1 MTQKVAIRSGRDRL
15 RYTLLFE
22 ATLMAVLV
30 PAGAAFYDRPLLDI
44 GLLGLVLSGKALII
58 SYLYNLA
65 FDHADAKAG
74 RISSNR
80 STLGRILHAVGF
92 ELSLLTTSLPIYM
105 VWLDIGL
112 VQAFMADMA
121 VTTFVVAYT
130 YLFTLFY
137 DRVFPVGGHVLT
149 QAGMVAE

>member
-1 MTQKVAIRSGRDRL
+1 MAQQVAIRSGRDRL
-15 RYTLLFE
+15 RYTLSFE
-22 ATLMAVLV
+22 AILMMVLV
-30 PAGAAFYDRPLLDI
+30 PVGAAFYDRPLLDI

-58 SYLYNLA
+58 SYVYNVI
-65 FDHADAKAG
+65 FDRVDARAG

-80 STLGRILHAVGF
+80 STLGRILHALGF

-112 VQAFMADMA
+112 VEAFMADMA

-130 YLFTLFY
+130 YVFTLIY
-137 DRVFPVGGHVLT
+137 DRVFPVGGHAPP
-149 QAGMVAE
+149 AGRMVPE